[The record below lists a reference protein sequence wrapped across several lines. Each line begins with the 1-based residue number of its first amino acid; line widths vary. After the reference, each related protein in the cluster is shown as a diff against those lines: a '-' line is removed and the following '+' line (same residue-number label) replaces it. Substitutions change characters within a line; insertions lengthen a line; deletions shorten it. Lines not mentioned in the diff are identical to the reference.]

1 MTLSS
6 LPEMSELCMIYTEKM
21 FYLQTINVPS
31 QIEITLL
38 TGRDEQSI
46 RKMLITSSQQMN
58 LEHLRKI
65 TTVCVSDPDRVMR
78 ESAALLSKSGG
89 DDWTKNE
96 SLSQMTSSQAEL
108 GMHAMDYCDY
118 VSSVSTLELQFHRD

>member
-1 MTLSS
+1 MYDIS
-6 LPEMSELCMIYTEKM
+6 PKNFFFI
-21 FYLQTINVPS
+21 QTINVPS

-46 RKMLITSSQQMN
+46 RKMLITSSEQMN

-65 TTVCVSDPDRVMR
+65 TAVCVSDPDRVMSER
-78 ESAALLSKSGG
+78 AALLSKCDG
-89 DDWTKNE
+89 DDQTRNE

-108 GMHAMDYCDY
+108 GIYY
-118 VSSVSTLELQFHRD
+118 GLL